1 MRDAQKPDHISLGT
15 LVGRLREGRFVIPD
29 FQRDFEW
36 EPWDISALMR
46 SVFLD
51 YYIGSLLLW
60 KGKKENF
67 EAFEDLLIRQAYLG
81 DHSPP
86 NPFKEE

>member
-1 MRDAQKPDHISLGT
+1 MRDAQKPDHLSLST

-36 EPWDISALMR
+36 EPWDISELMR
-46 SVFLD
+46 SIFLD

-60 KGKKENF
+60 RGTDENF
-67 EAFEDLLIRQAYLG
+67 AHLACEPIYGYQ
-81 DHSPP
+81 
-86 NPFKEE
+86 